1 MARGSRMCS
10 FRVNPDAG
18 YDRLVENERTAKN
31 YVSFSER
38 AKRDIISGKL
48 SDGTRSLLNNMK
60 ILLVSY
66 NKYRPTISSRT
77 PESCIMACQ
86 SRISMWHTMEKC
98 GVPSLTDDYTANV
111 CIHEIKTEF
120 IKCRQQCKE
129 LEESLSTFRHECNKR
144 EEQKK
149 VSPEEHR
156 DFDYFQVEC
165 KDGKCNIIKCNA
177 TRCRSIVVDRDDFD
191 GCDPEGSGVCINKDH
206 CDYDAGVCVAD
217 TTFFQ

>member
-1 MARGSRMCS
+1 MVTPIDYNR
-10 FRVNPDAG
+10 RVLKTYTFAS
-18 YDRLVENERTAKN
+18 NEVK
-31 YVSFSER
+31 
-38 AKRDIISGKL
+38 KDLISGKL
-48 SDGTRSLLNNMK
+48 GSNTLHYLNSMLGQLKNYRTDFNK
-60 ILLVSY
+60 RYQPILT
-66 NKYRPTISSRT
+66 NRT
-77 PESCIMACQ
+77 PERCIMVCQ
-86 SRISMWHTMEKC
+86 TRITTWHAMEKC
-98 GVPSLTDDYTANV
+98 GVPGLTDDSTANA

-129 LEESLSTFRHECNKR
+129 LKEALSTFRHECNKR

-177 TRCRSIVVDRDDFD
+177 VRCRTIVVDRDDFD
-191 GCDPEGSGVCINKDH
+191 GCDPEGSGVCINNDH

-217 TTFFQ
+217 TSFFQ

>member
-1 MARGSRMCS
+1 MGRGSRLCS
-10 FRVNPDAG
+10 FRGG
-18 YDRLVENERTAKN
+18 YEYDILKENKRAAKF

-38 AKRDIISGKL
+38 VKRDIISGKL
-48 SDGTRSLLNNMK
+48 NDGTHRLLNTMK
-60 ILLVSY
+60 AHLVSY
-66 NKYRPTISSRT
+66 NKYRPTISSQT
-77 PESCIMACQ
+77 PKRCIMECR

-98 GVPSLTDDYTANV
+98 GVPGLTDDSTANA

-149 VSPEEHR
+149 VSPEKHR
-156 DFDYFQVEC
+156 DCDYFQVEC
-165 KDGKCNIIKCNA
+165 KDGKCNIIKCNSV
-177 TRCRSIVVDRDDFD
+177 RCRTIVVDRDDFD
-191 GCDPEGSGVCINKDH
+191 GCDPEGSGVCINNNH

-217 TTFFQ
+217 TSFFQ